1 MSKILEETSGK
12 SGQTSSMLEDIYSRI
27 RNLWNSTD
35 ERVQITFVDDG
46 FSELLKWRGDDSYY
60 GDSIAAVLSLSLDS
74 SDLLLVSSYRA
85 KRLLFCLSHVSSDVL
100 RKVKN
105 LIKLSGA
112 TEAII
117 LLSISPDAF
126 KTVVDSSKVQLQF
139 LQSSNADTSTDRSYD
154 WLHRF
159 LMPECVGIVYYP
171 VHSFSILRT
180 VHIPNVEQVSYGGN
194 DVQCELINI
203 TSPTCRDINP
213 LTLHSVGMWNVDESI
228 QNISDLPAGDIP
240 LRVSA
245 KLKGF
250 AHELAGTL
258 LFDLGLDPSA
268 SIFALGNTSSLIGR
282 TLQPVLSSL
291 SKTRSSLIKTDRVQ
305 SSCEGTEILLSG
317 SVISATSTSMTAK
330 AAASTSSSI
339 TAPKMT
345 SDNIFLPKPTAS
357 SGSGNSLFP
366 LPSRSISGQNNN
378 VTEHRNSTEGK
389 GSSSK
394 YTAQCSLDS
403 LQAASLILIDRTQDL
418 YTPSTHSGEASK
430 EASKDLHT
438 PPLAHRILC
447 TLSRGLGPSDSTSY
461 DVSAM
466 APFNMPSSSTYISST
481 STSSSSSSSSGS
493 NKNTVRGGMSD
504 IEAFSSPF
512 PAISTLPL
520 QLPMSLCMSLND
532 LHDLNMNNAHG
543 RSVSVLESES
553 LHVDDDLP
561 LLRQALFA
569 LSEEE
574 GRTLLCAALT
584 RRIKLFKGTV
594 PPSKK
599 GRGLG
604 AEVFA
609 LVQALST
616 APGTAGDTLGKWCD
630 RKDKVKEVSGIS
642 LSQVPGSVPSSLG
655 SKSLDATTLK
665 DNGSIGFSPC
675 TCLSTQV
682 RRLVG

>member
-1 MSKILEETSGK
+1 
-12 SGQTSSMLEDIYSRI
+12 MLEDINSRI

-46 FSELLKWRGDDSYY
+46 FSELLKWRGSDSNY
-60 GDSIAAVLSLSLDS
+60 GDAIAAVLSLSLDS
-74 SDLLLVSSYRA
+74 SDLLLVSSYKA
-85 KRLLFCLSHVSSDVL
+85 KRLLFCLSYVSSDVL

-105 LIKLSGA
+105 LIKVSGA
-112 TEAII
+112 TEAIV

-139 LQSSNADTSTDRSYD
+139 LQSSTVDTSTDRSYD

-159 LMPECVGIVYYP
+159 LMPECVGILYYP
-171 VHSFSILRT
+171 VHSFSILTT
-180 VHIPNVEQVSYGGN
+180 VHIPNVERSSNGGD

-203 TSPTCRDINP
+203 TSPACRDINP

-240 LRVSA
+240 LRDSA

-268 SIFALGNTSSLIGR
+268 SIFALGNTSSLIGH

-317 SVISATSTSMTAK
+317 SIIATSLTSSTAS
-330 AAASTSSSI
+330 ASTTSS
-339 TAPKMT
+339 TNAPKMT
-345 SDNIFLPKPTAS
+345 SDNIFQPKPIAS
-357 SGSGNSLFP
+357 SSSGNSLFP
-366 LPSRSISGQNNN
+366 LPSRSISGQNNTI
-378 VTEHRNSTEGK
+378 TEHKNSNEGK

-438 PPLAHRILC
+438 SPLAHRILC
-447 TLSRGLGPSDSTSY
+447 TLSKGLGPSDSTSY

-466 APFNMPSSSTYISST
+466 APFSIPSSSTYISSS
-481 STSSSSSSSSGS
+481 STSSSTSTPSSSSSGS
-493 NKNTVRGGMSD
+493 NKYTVRDGMSD
-504 IEAFSSPF
+504 MEAFCSPF

-532 LHDLNMNNAHG
+532 LHDLNMNNAHV
-543 RSVSVLESES
+543 RSVSSLESEP
-553 LHVDDDLP
+553 LHADDDLL

-569 LSEEE
+569 RSEEE

-584 RRIKLFKGTV
+584 RKIKLFKGTV

-616 APGTAGDTLGKWCD
+616 APGTAGDTLGKWLD
-630 RKDKVKEVSGIS
+630 RKVKDKDKELSGIS
-642 LSQVPGSVPSSLG
+642 SSQVPDSGASSLG
-655 SKSLDATTLK
+655 SKASDATALK
-665 DNGSIGFSPC
+665 DDSTIGFSPC

-682 RRLVG
+682 RRLIG